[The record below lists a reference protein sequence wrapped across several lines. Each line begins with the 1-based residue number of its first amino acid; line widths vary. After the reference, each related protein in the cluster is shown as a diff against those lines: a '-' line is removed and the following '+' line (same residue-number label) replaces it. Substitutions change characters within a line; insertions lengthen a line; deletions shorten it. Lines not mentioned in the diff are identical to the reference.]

1 MPTHLQLETTTN
13 EPDKHF
19 EQCSSLRSLLG
30 YSIFQTTTRMTAA
43 HNEPDTA
50 GGTELHWPDSEA
62 YEMPLSAGASLLD
75 EFGLASALNSA
86 ANMRHK
92 KSLPPSPNKSLRFSP
107 NNELRP
113 ILETGKSPKKHRQL
127 KRRVTISGDPSTTLQ
142 AQDQTTRIISLP
154 WRVNDG
160 SRDIDG
166 RYTGDI
172 NLSFQP
178 HGRGIL
184 RFDDGMS
191 NITGQWINGEIAKP
205 THNSDE
211 QRMTYRRSKTVP
223 ESLDQD
229 TRCEHV
235 KISPGQEI
243 DTAQCASSA
252 APSTTSLAHL
262 NYVLGDV
269 VKSDHHMIV
278 PASETEALSHGSS
291 LNALD
296 FAFVLRSNGS
306 WTYAIVAERLFH
318 EDLGLVLRFVLE
330 KKGTTK
336 TIRRKYW
343 QKGVRPVN
351 PAIEATDDTQA

>member
-1 MPTHLQLETTTN
+1 
-13 EPDKHF
+13 
-19 EQCSSLRSLLG
+19 
-30 YSIFQTTTRMTAA
+30 MTAA

-50 GGTELHWPDSEA
+50 GGTELRWSNSVPF
-62 YEMPLSAGASLLD
+62 SAGASLLD

-92 KSLPPSPNKSLRFSP
+92 KSLRFSP

-113 ILETGKSPKKHRQL
+113 ILETGKSPKKHRQP

-154 WRVNDG
+154 WRVSDG

-166 RYTGDI
+166 RYTGEI

-184 RFDDGMS
+184 RSDDGKS
-191 NITGQWINGEIAKP
+191 NISGEWINGEIAKP
-205 THNSDE
+205 KYNSDE
-211 QRMTYRRSKTVP
+211 QRTYRRSKTVP
-223 ESLDQD
+223 ESLDQC
-229 TRCEHV
+229 TRCEHG
-235 KISPGQEI
+235 ILSPGQEF
-243 DTAQCASSA
+243 DTAQSSSSA

-269 VKSDHHMIV
+269 VKSDHHMIM
-278 PASETEALSHGSS
+278 PASETEALQHGSR

-318 EDLGLVLRFVLE
+318 KDLGLVLRFVLD

-351 PAIEATDDTQA
+351 SVLEAIDDTQV